1 MPETLS
7 IHGLDASTAKLLA
20 VYANRRSKS
29 LNQAVKDLL
38 AAALGSSA
46 AAKTK
51 GGNGLR
57 RFRGCVSSHDAD
69 ALLEFV
75 SNADFSQLDEEDE
88 A

>member
-7 IHGLDASTAKLLA
+7 IHGLDASTDKF
-20 VYANRRSKS
+20 
-29 LNQAVKDLL
+29 L
-38 AAALGSSA
+38 AAALGSSVA
-46 AAKTK
+46 SKTK

-57 RFRGCVSSHDAD
+57 RFRGCLSSHDAD

-75 SNADFSQLDEEDE
+75 SNADFSQVDEEDE

>member
-1 MPETLS
+1 MPKTLS
-7 IHGLDASTAKLLA
+7 IHGLDASTAKLLV
-20 VYANRRSKS
+20 VYANRRSES

-38 AAALGSSA
+38 AVALGSSA
-46 AAKTK
+46 APKTK
-51 GGNGLR
+51 GDNGLR